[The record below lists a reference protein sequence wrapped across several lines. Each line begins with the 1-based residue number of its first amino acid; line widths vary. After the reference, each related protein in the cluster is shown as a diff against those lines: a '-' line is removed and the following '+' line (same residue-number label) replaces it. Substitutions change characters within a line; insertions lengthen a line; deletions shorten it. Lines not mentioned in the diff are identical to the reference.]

1 MNVYVV
7 VEGEKTEKLVY
18 ASWIPK
24 LNPNLSQVQ
33 RMEDA
38 KSNNFLI
45 EAGFGFP
52 HLLDVTAAA
61 MENIA
66 TYQPN
71 GFSLYDRLVVVVDS
85 EDNTLEEKHK
95 EIGDFIDDMCVTKNW
110 KIEYRIVVQHFCFE
124 AWALGNRNLLRG
136 NITNQILH
144 QYVKDYN
151 VSKRNPELL
160 PPRSTEE
167 LNRAQFAFKYLKLL
181 FNEKYPKLGYSK
193 SNPGPV
199 CHDNYFNQLKA
210 RREDVGHIASFGQ
223 LLTAFV

>member
-24 LNPNLSQVQ
+24 LNSNLSQVQ

-38 KSNNFLI
+38 QHNNFLI

-52 HLLDVTAAA
+52 QLLDITAAA

-66 TYQPN
+66 TYQPH
-71 GFSLYDRLVVVVDS
+71 GYSLYDRLVVVVDS
-85 EDNTLEEKHK
+85 EDNTLEEKRK
-95 EIGDFIDDMCVTKNW
+95 EISDFIDNICVTCNW
-110 KIEYRIVVQHFCFE
+110 VIDYRIIVQHFCFE
-124 AWALGNRNLLRG
+124 AWALGNRKLLRG
-136 NITNQILH
+136 NISDPTLR

-151 VSKRNPELL
+151 VSISDPELL
-160 PPRSTEE
+160 PPRPTEE
-167 LNRAQFAFKYLKLL
+167 LNRAKHAFKYLKLL
-181 FNEKYPKLGYSK
+181 FNEKFPTQGYSK

-199 CHDNYFNQLKA
+199 CHDNYFQQLKS
-210 RREDVGHIASFGQ
+210 RREDVAHIESFGT